1 MNLTNPAP
9 LTSDNA
15 AVVFVDNQVG
25 LMTGIRDYSIADLK
39 HNIVGLAKAAKAL
52 GLPIVTTTTSSETL
66 WGPAIPELQEALPD
80 QTFIDRTT
88 VNAWDDPRVEEAIR
102 ATGRSKLIFAGLSL
116 EVCAAFPAMRAVRE
130 GFEAYIAV
138 DASGTF
144 NMTKRETALH
154 RLTQAGVVIADGASL
169 MIEILAD
176 NANEQAGAP
185 FDWEDPAP
193 GPRLSGVSKGLC
205 HLFPR
210 SRLPR
215 RGREAGGLHQGRE

>member
-1 MNLTNPAP
+1 MNLNNPEP
-9 LTSDNA
+9 LTRDNA

-39 HNIVGLAKAAKAL
+39 HNIVGLAKAARAL

-80 QTFIDRTT
+80 QIFIDRTT

-116 EVCAAFPAMRAVRE
+116 EVCAAFPAMRAARE

-176 NANEQAGAP
+176 NANEQAGSVYSALGM
-185 FDWEDPAP
+185 DWSILVGQVRA
-193 GPRLSGVSKGLC
+193 SS
-205 HLFPR
+205 
-210 SRLPR
+210 
-215 RGREAGGLHQGRE
+215 

>member
-1 MNLTNPAP
+1 MTIVHNPEP
-9 LTSDNA
+9 LTRDNA
-15 AVVFVDNQVG
+15 ALVFVDNQVG
-25 LMTGIRDYSIADLK
+25 LMTGVRDYPIAELK
-39 HNIVGLAKAAKAL
+39 DNIVGLAKAAKAL

-66 WGPAIPELQEALPD
+66 WGPAIPELTEALPE

-130 GFEAYIAV
+130 GFEAYVAV

-144 NMTKRETALH
+144 NLTKRETALV
-154 RLTQAGVVIADGASL
+154 RLTLAGVVVADGASL

-176 NANEQAGAP
+176 NASA
-185 FDWEDPAP
+185 
-193 GPRLSGVSKGLC
+193 
-205 HLFPR
+205 
-210 SRLPR
+210 
-215 RGREAGGLHQGRE
+215 EAGDVYTALGMDWSILVGQVRNSAV